1 MFFCLILFV
10 VFFPNAGLTKNII
23 LEERT
28 LTKKEEGHPKYHL
41 SARVIPGQPL
51 YRLEKS
57 STLTWSNDAQSSSPN
72 WTTKDGNYN
81 WKSGDHEAPLNIPLK
96 NNFTLKDKAPTS
108 LDEIQIEY
116 QDFFPKNPS
125 QFSLEMTVLEK
136 QTSIFQKNPPIW
148 KKKIITA
155 IPKQLSMPK
164 IKEGLFATTIKKK
177 NTLYLIKR
185 WLGLPFD
192 PSWHF
197 IQGQTLSKTHGD
209 HTIFQRRFH
218 MDLRFIESIDI
229 VFRDDVSV
237 RELQNFRCNFRI
249 THTEA
254 AKALK
259 LVPHYKLAHGFNYME
274 ATNQILNIGGKN
286 TIRFNIGDF
295 VRNAYKNRNVVFLKE
310 MIIFLPGLADDVIL
324 DRPIQSINFHQ
335 KDHITQPI
343 PETSLDVSS
352 ARVVKK
358 NIVYQ
363 IKHEIGFP
371 TPPNWR
377 YYQDEK
383 FSFFERTLHKDLH
396 EIKSMDFILNKEVRT
411 PDKMFCRLRIG
422 FSDRPFPSKVINCD
436 TLSKKIIKID
446 GQRLL
451 RIQLHDL
458 VHKFYAK
465 GKKRVFLEELTFYL
479 TGPINH
485 YIENKFLKSVRFL
498 RFADDDIQKQC
509 INSSK
514 FCSRTEFL
522 SQTHK
527 RYIVN
532 MTMMNEFTDKN
543 AKLIGLTLK
552 VKPHNEKSPSGFK
565 LKKARATLRTKN
577 NQLLSNAGKDLVRR
591 WGGPFFDRTKHEKF
605 IEKVQVNGF
614 YSFQSMDKNVP
625 YQTWKSLQPDITVFS
640 SKDALH
646 RLRRNSDGINCDFI
660 FFSKDSTL
668 FLELSS
674 VGPFL
679 ENRLIEL
686 HIKKNGPF
694 NLVPVNPLM
703 SWSQSSS
710 KIRFQLKKG
719 TTPKFIVNASS
730 DFSSTILK
738 VNPLLNFTQAS
749 NKLKSSIEIRGLV
762 NFKKIKV
769 HGLPPLSQDLTVSFS
784 KSNPSSSKKNTK
796 VIQSGDMK
804 ISTQNSFTRSE
815 LTNSGLVLEGSGK
828 WVEIDWK
835 PGSNLHKKSRFFLK
849 ALENADSVIS
859 TVIIPFSGGKS
870 LQPIPALLNQ
880 PVQLRNLTH
889 RNIDSLKVRL
899 KLHDRPFRLVLK
911 EIVLFQPIAASTDQ
925 IIDLPSFFHTSFP
938 LTPSKVKNILPSEVS
953 IKKGHLKATLLTN
966 RETSP
971 VLEWSTEVDQKLS
984 QIKGVKIKYLVSP
997 SIHSSN
1003 PCWLK
1008 LSFLNLNQGFE
1019 KNICT
1024 NNYDGEIFVPMNNNL
1039 AKKPLKSIHWRVQMG
1054 NQKNPLPLFL
1064 NLDLSMSI
1072 YGISINTIRNNTL
1085 KIPIAEVAGE
1095 EILPVFLKDLPVNQ
1109 VTHLGSWWDLG
1120 VRSKKPEFD
1129 FEKNIHL
1136 LASPYLS
1143 THNLFLENTMPTT
1156 TLNNLTLEGQSPLS
1170 LISPTI
1176 QIGIWW
1182 QFMIAFT
1189 AIIVLG
1195 WTLNTSKAKKL
1206 SHQFFS
1212 IALIAFR
1219 LSKIEKYPQLYLL
1232 LAVILY
1238 FLGLLPLLKT
1248 YQSFIYTLGSII
1260 LSLASY
1266 NLAKLN
1272 YYKVVN
1278 VLPWSLDKR
1287 FIQKE
1292 TLLTSLF
1299 LFFLSTA
1306 AIFKMATLDRVA
1318 EQAASIGFIMLFTL
1332 IFLRVFKSSKKIN
1345 DLTIPNY
1352 KKL

>member
-1 MFFCLILFV
+1 
-10 VFFPNAGLTKNII
+10 
-23 LEERT
+23 
-28 LTKKEEGHPKYHL
+28 
-41 SARVIPGQPL
+41 
-51 YRLEKS
+51 
-57 STLTWSNDAQSSSPN
+57 
-72 WTTKDGNYN
+72 
-81 WKSGDHEAPLNIPLK
+81 
-96 NNFTLKDKAPTS
+96 
-108 LDEIQIEY
+108 
-116 QDFFPKNPS
+116 
-125 QFSLEMTVLEK
+125 
-136 QTSIFQKNPPIW
+136 
-148 KKKIITA
+148 
-155 IPKQLSMPK
+155 
-164 IKEGLFATTIKKK
+164 
-177 NTLYLIKR
+177 
-185 WLGLPFD
+185 
-192 PSWHF
+192 
-197 IQGQTLSKTHGD
+197 
-209 HTIFQRRFH
+209 
-218 MDLRFIESIDI
+218 MDLRFVEFIDI
-229 VFRDDVSV
+229 VFHDSFTD
-237 RELQNFRCNFRI
+237 EDLANFRCNFRI
-249 THTEA
+249 THTET
-254 AKALK
+254 AKKLK
-259 LVPHYKLAHGFNYME
+259 LVEHRKLVQGA
-274 ATNQILNIGGKN
+274 NQILNIKGKN

-310 MIIFLPGLADDVIL
+310 MIIFLPGLADEVIL
-324 DRPIQSINFHQ
+324 DRPIQSINFHKNNQ
-335 KDHITQPI
+335 LTQPI
-343 PETSLDVSS
+343 TETSLDVSS
-352 ARVVKK
+352 ARWIKK
-358 NIVYQ
+358 NFVYLL
-363 IKHEIGFP
+363 KHEIGFP

-377 YYQDEK
+377 YSQDK
-383 FSFFERTLHKDLH
+383 NFSVFERTLHKDLH
-396 EIKSMDFILNKEVRT
+396 EIKSMDFILNKEVTT
-411 PDKMFCRLRIG
+411 PDQMFCRLRVG
-422 FSDRPFPSKVINCD
+422 FSDRPYPSKTINCD
-436 TLSKKIIKID
+436 ALSKEILKVD

-479 TGPINH
+479 TGPINY

-532 MTMMNEFTDKN
+532 MTMMNEFIDEN
-543 AKLIGLTLK
+543 AKLIDLTLK
-552 VKPHNEKSPSGFK
+552 VQPYNAKSPSGFK

-591 WGGPFFDRTKHEKF
+591 WGGPFFDRTKREKF
-605 IEKVQVNGF
+605 IERVQVNGF
-614 YSFQSMDKNVP
+614 YSFENMDKDVP
-625 YQTWKSLQPDITVFS
+625 YKTWKSLQPDITVFS

-660 FFSKDSTL
+660 FFSKDATL
-668 FLELSS
+668 YLELSS

-694 NLVPVNPLM
+694 NLVPVSPLM

-730 DFSSTILK
+730 DFSSTVLK
-738 VNPLLNFTQAS
+738 VNPLLSFTQAS

-796 VIQSGDMK
+796 VIQSGNIK

-880 PVQLRNLTH
+880 PVQLRNLTQ

-1008 LSFLNLNQGFE
+1008 LSSLNLNQEFE
-1019 KNICT
+1019 KTICT
-1024 NNYDGEIFVPMNNNL
+1024 NNYDGEILVPMNNNL

-1064 NLDLSMSI
+1064 SLDLSMSI
-1072 YGISINTIRNNTL
+1072 YGLSINTIRNNTL

-1095 EILPVFLKDLPVNQ
+1095 EILPVFLKDLPANQ
-1109 VTHLGSWWDLG
+1109 VAHLGSWWDLG
-1120 VRSKKPEFD
+1120 VRSKKPKFD

-1156 TLNNLTLEGQSPLS
+1156 ALNNLTLEGQNPLS
-1170 LISPTI
+1170 PISPTI

-1182 QFMIAFT
+1182 QFMIAFA
-1189 AIIVLG
+1189 AIMVLG
-1195 WTLNTSKAKKL
+1195 WALNTGKAKKL

-1248 YQSFIYTLGSII
+1248 YQNSLYTLGSII
-1260 LSLASY
+1260 FSLASY

-1278 VLPWSLDKR
+1278 VLPWSLDKY

-1332 IFLRVFKSSKKIN
+1332 VFLRVFKPSKKIN
-1345 DLTIPNY
+1345 DLTISNY